1 MNKGKPQTEEV
12 IRVPLPKRRENEMF
26 AIVERVVGGSRMNVI
41 CGDGRSRLARIPGGR
56 KRGMGRI
63 RRNDL
68 LIISPWDIQDEK
80 ADVKYHYRKNQARFL
95 SRKKKLPDQIDIFS

>member
-1 MNKGKPQTEEV
+1 MTRGKPQSEEI
-12 IRVPLPKRRENEMF
+12 IRVPMPKKRNNEMF
-26 AIVERVVGGSRMNVI
+26 AIVERVVGGSRMNVV
-41 CGDGRSRLARIPGGR
+41 CADGKGRLARIPGGR
-56 KRGMGRI
+56 KRRMGRI

-95 SRKKKLPDQIDIFS
+95 SRKKKLPSQLDIFS